1 MHLEHLLGR
10 RSRPCAG
17 IIVGNAKDKACT
29 FLELGEGR
37 RTDRKHVSD
46 DAGPGFCRVLGRR
59 LGNLGLVL
67 SLTRDLGLLYAH
79 GVFPL
84 RAVTALMLPE
94 NWAEMFC
101 IFNARGP
108 QPSF

>member
-1 MHLEHLLGR
+1 M
-10 RSRPCAG
+10 
-17 IIVGNAKDKACT
+17 IVGNAKDKVCA

-46 DAGPGFCRVLGRR
+46 DAGPGFCQALGRS

-67 SLTRDLGLLYAH
+67 SLTRDLGSLYAP

-101 IFNARGP
+101 FTNARGP